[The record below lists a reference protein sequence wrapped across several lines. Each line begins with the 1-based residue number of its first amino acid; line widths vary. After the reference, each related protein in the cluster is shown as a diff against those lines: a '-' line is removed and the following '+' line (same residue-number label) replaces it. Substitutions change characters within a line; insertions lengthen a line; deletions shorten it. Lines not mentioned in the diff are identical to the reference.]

1 MAMRKDLVYVMLG
14 SALPAVSN
22 FVAVVFALK
31 YLDAAWLGRSY
42 ALLALFFVSI
52 DLFNFGSARLYSV
65 TKIRERF
72 PSLLFLDTVSAAGSA
87 LFFSIAAWIMSA
99 SGAIALPQI
108 LPMLVIAPVGYA
120 TSHFALGYLR
130 LKGGNAAICAVS
142 TVSALC
148 RCSVVW
154 LIATHPS
161 WSLYLPDLLLL
172 VEGSYGTMLLGAYL
186 IVRTPEPA
194 APAGPAALRHLV
206 GLGGKE
212 LISSWY
218 SNAIFSGAKHL
229 DVIIAAMLLGPAGAA
244 LYRGAKS
251 VHNLAFNFGQALA
264 LVLHSRMLAWL
275 RALRRHLSRM
285 SLFGVAIAICALLT
299 FGAFLAFKIRLFPT
313 ASLGSPSRQCL
324 FLFLIF
330 LGASLMFACRLI
342 SITVF
347 SISKRTFVILST
359 MEVGVS
365 LALLSCLCLIF
376 GVVGAALSVVV
387 SCGSV
392 LLASLVVVQR
402 SAHAIR
408 VD

>member
-1 MAMRKDLVYVMLG
+1 
-14 SALPAVSN
+14 
-22 FVAVVFALK
+22 
-31 YLDAAWLGRSY
+31 
-42 ALLALFFVSI
+42 
-52 DLFNFGSARLYSV
+52 
-65 TKIRERF
+65 
-72 PSLLFLDTVSAAGSA
+72 
-87 LFFSIAAWIMSA
+87 
-99 SGAIALPQI
+99 
-108 LPMLVIAPVGYA
+108 MLVIAPVGYA

-148 RCSVVW
+148 RCSVIW

-264 LVLHSRMLAWL
+264 LVLHSQMLAWL

-392 LLASLVVVQR
+392 LPASLVVVQR

>member
-1 MAMRKDLVYVMLG
+1 MRKDWVYVMLG
-14 SALPAVSN
+14 SALPAASN
-22 FVAVVFALK
+22 FVAVVYALR

-52 DLFNFGSARLYSV
+52 DIFNFGSARLYSV

-87 LFFSIAAWIMSA
+87 LFFSIAAWAMSG
-99 SGAIALPQI
+99 SGAIALPKI
-108 LPMLVIAPVGYA
+108 LPMLIIAPVGYA

-130 LKGGNAAICAVS
+130 LNGGNGAICAVS
-142 TVSALC
+142 TVSALF
-148 RCSVVW
+148 RCAVVW
-154 LIATHPS
+154 LIARHPS

-172 VEGSYGTMLLGAYL
+172 VEGSYGTMLLCAYL
-186 IVRTPEPA
+186 LSRKHEATA
-194 APAGPAALRHLV
+194 SAGPAALRQLAS
-206 GLGGKE
+206 LGGKE

-218 SNAIFSGAKHL
+218 SNAIFSGAKHI
-229 DVIIAAMLLGPAGAA
+229 DIIIAAMLLGPAGAA

-264 LVLHSRMLAWL
+264 LVLHARMLGWFTDF
-275 RALRRHLSRM
+275 RRHVSRM
-285 SLFGVAIAICALLT
+285 SMLGLAIAAVALLALAT
-299 FGAFLAFKIRLFPT
+299 FSAFKIKLFPT
-313 ASLGSPSRQCL
+313 ASLGAPARQCL
-324 FLFLIF
+324 FLLLIF
-330 LGASLMFACRLI
+330 TGAALMFACRLT

-359 MEVGVS
+359 LEVGAS
-365 LALLSCLCLIF
+365 LALLSCLCLVF

-392 LLASLVVVQR
+392 LFASLIVLKR
-402 SAHAIR
+402 SMH
-408 VD
+408 VTGSQ